1 MCFSRA
7 LRLVLLLAV
16 AAPLLRAA
24 APAPTPAP
32 AWSAK
37 DVDGNVF
44 TSDQF
49 KGKVVVVDFWATWCA
64 PCRSEMPG
72 YVALQK
78 KYGADGLV
86 IIGMSTDQD
95 GPAVVKAFIQKYGIS
110 YQVLMSNSD
119 IETAFGGMDAIP

>member
-1 MCFSRA
+1 MVVSMPFPRA
-7 LRLVLLLAV
+7 LRLVLLLAL
-16 AAPLLRAA
+16 AAPILRAA
-24 APAPTPAP
+24 PAAPTPAP

-72 YVALQK
+72 
-78 KYGADGLV
+78 
-86 IIGMSTDQD
+86 
-95 GPAVVKAFIQKYGIS
+95 
-110 YQVLMSNSD
+110 
-119 IETAFGGMDAIP
+119 